1 MRRDSGK
8 TQWQAA
14 ESRAGRDPER
24 IRAQPRAARVFRAR
38 VCEVAGR
45 NRIHR
50 THARGMRRVRKR
62 SSTARAVLRPRLG
75 HPLQKLGFWAFF
87 SCSSLRL
94 RHPLTSPAPIP
105 PPLGNRSLGGSPVVS
120 MAASGASSR
129 VFPPTPTSAT
139 GPTRRP
145 GTCSP
150 TASSSSSSTTSPTL
164 TFS

>member
-38 VCEVAGR
+38 VCAVAGR

-62 SSTARAVLRPRLG
+62 SSTARAVLRPRLC

-87 SCSSLRL
+87 SCSVSPPLA
-94 RHPLTSPAPIP
+94 LTSPVPIP
-105 PPLGNRSLGGSPVVS
+105 PPLGNRSLGGSPVVL

>member
-8 TQWQAA
+8 TPLASSGVVRDETPNGSA
-14 ESRAGRDPER
+14 RSLARRESSVREFVRSPDATEPDACAGHEACSETLVDR
-24 IRAQPRAARVFRAR
+24 PRGSPP
-38 VCEVAGR
+38 VAWP
-45 NRIHR
+45 
-50 THARGMRRVRKR
+50 
-62 SSTARAVLRPRLG
+62 SSTETRV
-75 HPLQKLGFWAFF
+75 LGFFLLLISPA
-87 SCSSLRL
+87 
-94 RHPLTSPAPIP
+94 PALTSPVPIP